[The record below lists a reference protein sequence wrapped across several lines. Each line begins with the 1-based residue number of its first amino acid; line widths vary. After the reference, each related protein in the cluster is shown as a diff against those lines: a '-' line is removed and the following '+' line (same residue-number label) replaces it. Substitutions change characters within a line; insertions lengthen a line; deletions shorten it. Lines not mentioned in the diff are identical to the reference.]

1 MQNLG
6 TLILA
11 ISALLLIFGLI
22 FLFSVVLLR
31 RATKSVINSFRENNA
46 LEKRNAKTREELGL
60 IQQSAMERLVKAPN
74 YKLNAMELLIDL
86 DVIRL
91 TFDERL
97 YLSEEKLESL
107 EKRKKEGSFKLWK
120 IIIPKY

>member
-1 MQNLG
+1 MQNIWIF
-6 TLILA
+6 ILA
-11 ISALLLIFGLI
+11 IGALLLIFGLI
-22 FLFSVVLLR
+22 FLFSVILLR
-31 RATKSVINSFRENNA
+31 RATKSVINSFRKNNA

-60 IQQSAMERLVKAPN
+60 IQQSATERLVKAPN

-91 TFDERL
+91 TFDQRL

-107 EKRKKEGSFKLWK
+107 EKRKKEGSLKLWK
-120 IIIPKY
+120 ILISK